1 MPSPGRKVGSFF
13 AQPSSIFPP
22 LTHFALEANQLS
34 PEIFW
39 PTQKDDTDP
48 YWPNLQTLVIRTS
61 IETAQGEWV
70 LQEQDAR
77 FGWHN
82 FDDEVHSD
90 YDPDDLE
97 DADEGL
103 KEDVESGSYPEQT
116 FRVRP
121 DHNYLNSLALNIAR
135 AASKMSKIKEILF
148 DMGATSVKPD
158 PDRYGRIR
166 GHAFS
171 FHAGSDGHPPRVD
184 WVFPCFHGQLIGWSP
199 PAEASVLWRQKCGDG
214 LVESILAIDEDRD
227 EDDDYSNY
235 AIEQLQWRCW
245 QDGQVKGKSNDL
257 EDYFQG
263 YEFEVDPLRWDRYT
277 RSCAL

>member
-1 MPSPGRKVGSFF
+1 
-13 AQPSSIFPP
+13 
-22 LTHFALEANQLS
+22 
-34 PEIFW
+34 
-39 PTQKDDTDP
+39 
-48 YWPNLQTLVIRTS
+48 
-61 IETAQGEWV
+61 
-70 LQEQDAR
+70 
-77 FGWHN
+77 
-82 FDDEVHSD
+82 
-90 YDPDDLE
+90 
-97 DADEGL
+97 
-103 KEDVESGSYPEQT
+103 
-116 FRVRP
+116 
-121 DHNYLNSLALNIAR
+121 
-135 AASKMSKIKEILF
+135 
-148 DMGATSVKPD
+148 MGATSVKSD

-257 EDYFQG
+257 EDYFKDMSSKLTHCVG
-263 YEFEVDPLRWDRYT
+263 TGTRNHVLYNKTELIHINCTGLRFRENPPRLSNGVQFAIERRHSKLAIPEGPSTTNNIYPSTSSTHPPSCFLCPGNKLPGPNLPVRKWVPTQHCEIYGT
-277 RSCAL
+277 PPRSGSLLGRTSNPSTSHLLPISNVSLRIPSLLG